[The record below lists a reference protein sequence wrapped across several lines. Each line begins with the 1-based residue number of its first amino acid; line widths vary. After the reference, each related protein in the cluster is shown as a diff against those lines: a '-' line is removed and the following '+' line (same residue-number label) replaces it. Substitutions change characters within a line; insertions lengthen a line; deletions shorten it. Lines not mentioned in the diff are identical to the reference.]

1 MHTENTEKNNI
12 PLPQG
17 EPYTKDVPSI
27 DPLGDGISA
36 LELVRISGSDV
47 DVVNAAR
54 VSYGKQVEAVS
65 ERDRGLINFLMEH
78 KHTSPFEHNQLS
90 FRIKAPIFVA
100 RQWMRHR
107 MNSYNEISY
116 RYVKAPLE
124 FYIPPHWRHQDVKN
138 KQASVGSYTDDV
150 ATQQY
155 KEVIEVAVR
164 AYEKLLADGVCR
176 ELARGI
182 LPLCTYTQ
190 YIFTCNLHSL
200 MHFIQLRLHA
210 GAQYEIR
217 QYALGM
223 LHMALPHFPL
233 SLGAWKQVYGKDL
246 VFDTDL
252 FTKEFTKAVEAEEE

>member
-1 MHTENTEKNNI
+1 MEIEKNNTVAQSDQNIVDI
-12 PLPQG
+12 PQ
-17 EPYTKDVPSI
+17 S
-27 DPLGDGISA
+27 DPLGDGISS
-36 LELVRISGSDV
+36 LELVRVSGSDV

-54 VSYGKQVEAVS
+54 VSYGKQVTAVTD
-65 ERDRGLINFLMEH
+65 RDKGLISFLMEH

-90 FRIKAPIFVA
+90 FRIKAPVFVA

-124 FYIPPHWRHQDVKN
+124 FYVPPHWRYQDTKN
-138 KQASVGSYTDDV
+138 KQASVGSYVDPET
-150 ATQQY
+150 TQRYQEALALSV
-155 KEVIEVAVR
+155 KT
-164 AYEKLLADGVCR
+164 YEQLLESGVCR

-190 YIFTCNLHSL
+190 FIFTCNLHSL
-200 MHFIQLRLHA
+200 MHFMQLRLHA

-223 LHMALPHFPL
+223 LKMALPHFPL
-233 SLGAWKQVYGKDL
+233 SLEAWKKTYGSSL
-246 VFDTDL
+246 ELEIDL
-252 FTKEFTKAVEAEEE
+252 FTKEFSEAIEK

>member
-1 MHTENTEKNNI
+1 METEKNNAVAQSDQIVVDI
-12 PLPQG
+12 PHG
-17 EPYTKDVPSI
+17 
-27 DPLGDGISA
+27 DPLGDGISS
-36 LELVRISGSDV
+36 LELVRVSGSDV

-54 VSYGKQVEAVS
+54 VSYGKQVTAVTD
-65 ERDRGLINFLMEH
+65 RDKGLIAFLMEH

-90 FRIKAPIFVA
+90 FRIKAPVFVA

-124 FYIPPHWRHQDVKN
+124 FYVPPHWRYQDIKN
-138 KQASVGSYTDDV
+138 KQASVGSYTDPDT
-150 ATQQY
+150 TQRYQEALALCV
-155 KEVIEVAVR
+155 KT
-164 AYEKLLADGVCR
+164 YEQLLESGVCR

-190 YIFTCNLHSL
+190 FIFTCNLHSL
-200 MHFIQLRLHA
+200 MHFMQLRLHV

-223 LHMALPHFPL
+223 LKMAVPHFPL
-233 SLGAWKQVYGKDL
+233 SLEAWKKMYGASL
-246 VFDTDL
+246 ELEVDL
-252 FTKEFTKAVEAEEE
+252 FTKEFSEAVEK